1 VPRSGSAL
9 LDGLRLVAWFP
20 RLRRGSAPAPWLAL
34 AVLAGLLLPA
44 CADGGGSGGLS
55 SPVLARI
62 HARGRLVCGIN
73 GQLPGFSSLD
83 SDGRYQGLDVDVCR
97 ALAAAIFTDPG
108 RLELRPVTTTE
119 RFAALASG
127 DVDLLSR
134 NTTVSLTRDAAG
146 GNALSFAPVVFHD
159 GGALMVPVASGIRS
173 VADLAGKTV
182 CVLSGTSNETVLADR
197 MRLLR
202 LRYTPLHFRGADQTF
217 DAYQAGRCA
226 AVTSDRSG
234 LAARRSRFADPGAH
248 RILAELLSREP
259 LAPATAQA
267 DPAWADA
274 VRWVV
279 DALIEA
285 EERGITRA
293 NLQATLAAAKAD
305 PSRPDLRRFLG
316 VEGDLGSQLGLP
328 NDFVVK
334 LLAAVGNYG
343 EIFERNV
350 GMDSPLKIER
360 GANRLLR
367 DGGLM
372 VSPPFR

>member
-1 VPRSGSAL
+1 MRVSAWL
-9 LDGLRLVAWFP
+9 P
-20 RLRRGSAPAPWLAL
+20 RLRRGSAPAPALAL
-34 AVLAGLLLPA
+34 ALLAGLLLTA
-44 CADGGGSGGLS
+44 CADGGGAGGLS

-73 GQLPGFSSLD
+73 GQLPGFSSLA
-83 SDGRYQGLDVDVCR
+83 SDGRYHGLDVEICR
-97 ALAAAIFTDPG
+97 ALAAAVFADPS

-119 RFAALASG
+119 RFAALGSG
-127 DVDLLSR
+127 DVDVLSR
-134 NTTVSLTRDAAG
+134 NTTVSLSRDASG

-159 GGALMVPVASGIRS
+159 GGALMAPVASGIHG

-197 MRLLR
+197 MRLLG
-202 LRYTPLHFRGADQTF
+202 LPYTPLHFRGADQTF

-248 RILAELLSREP
+248 RILPELLSREP
-259 LAPATAQA
+259 LAPATAQS

-279 DALIEA
+279 YALIEA
-285 EERGITRA
+285 EERGITQA
-293 NLQATLAAAKAD
+293 NVKATLAAAKAD
-305 PSRPDLRRFLG
+305 PARAELRRFLG
-316 VEGDLGSQLGLP
+316 VEAELGSQLGLA
-328 NDFVVK
+328 NDFVVQV
-334 LLAAVGNYG
+334 LAAVGHYG

-350 GMDSPLKIER
+350 GKASPLKIER
-360 GANRLLR
+360 GANRLFR